1 MFTLSH
7 HRRTKSNIFKGE
19 SEIVA
24 KEFISWIGVPNYDEI
39 FLVSSSENVQ
49 ICEFSWQLT

>member
-7 HRRTKSNIFKGE
+7 HGRTKSNIFKDE

-39 FLVSSSENVQ
+39 FLVLSSENVQ